1 MSPLHLPLPS
11 FFSNPLSFLFSSPHT
26 QQLQED
32 PDLKPMFEAVKSGG
46 MPALMKMM
54 NDKTFLSKIGE
65 KMADVIPSGATA
77 ATGAIPPT
85 AAATAAGIPTQQQ
98 SLEITNILDAAKY
111 GDIEA
116 IEDFVA
122 IGKTDDVDDSGR
134 NALHYAVGFN
144 QAEAVQVLLD
154 NKMDVNAKDKHGNT
168 ALHFAAGYAREDIA
182 TMLLRAGADGRVE
195 NSEGDS
201 PLGMIRKEPRNPLN
215 GSEEFLKVMEGS
227 VPVSAL

>member
-1 MSPLHLPLPS
+1 
-11 FFSNPLSFLFSSPHT
+11 
-26 QQLQED
+26 
-32 PDLKPMFEAVKSGG
+32 MFEAVKSGG

-65 KMADVIPSGATA
+65 KMADVIPSDATA

-85 AAATAAGIPTQQQ
+85 AAATAAGIPSQQQ
-98 SLEITNILDAAKY
+98 PLEIANILDAAKY

-122 IGKTDDVDDSGR
+122 IGKTDDVDDSER

-144 QAEAVQVLLD
+144 QAEAVQILLD
-154 NKMDVNAKDKHGNT
+154 NKMDVNATDKHGNT

-215 GSEEFLKVMEGS
+215 GSKEFLKVMEGS